1 MSVWYTRRTYT
12 HKKLTDFSWFMRA
25 VAGLGLGLGMA
36 LALGLGLN
44 WSPIA
49 DQRDLTGCSQSA
61 VRLASWRS
69 VLVSFVLCFCLAR
82 ALTHYAFGLERRQ
95 RSLWMIAPYDLSYT
109 FKLSQKQNVFTPIPA
124 NFFSS
129 SIVYL
134 LTPLHRQVL
143 INQTHAQIESQTES
157 QSQPQCKRCVSVSQ
171 PVSSRA
177 LIRLFSGKPTPQP
190 AGSLQIVESWPCKHL
205 GVFGSGTF
213 HCVFVSL
220 ARILLQTAEASS
232 FSIVCSCRSC
242 LPLCPLSI
250 DQASWV

>member
-25 VAGLGLGLGMA
+25 VAGLGLGLA

-109 FKLSQKQNVFTPIPA
+109 FKLSQNKMFLLRFPLT
-124 NFFSS
+124 FFSS

-177 LIRLFSGKPTPQP
+177 LIRPVLRKTHTST
-190 AGSLQIVESWPCKHL
+190 S
-205 GVFGSGTF
+205 
-213 HCVFVSL
+213 
-220 ARILLQTAEASS
+220 R
-232 FSIVCSCRSC
+232 
-242 LPLCPLSI
+242 
-250 DQASWV
+250 